1 MIKLFGRLP
10 KYIILAAILTGLG
23 IFAEPLSAQTS
34 PAPAEGPL
42 TQADIDAYIFLLPK
56 MAQAQGGTPEEMGLV
71 LRESG
76 LTRRRAV
83 YVVTKVALAQS
94 LAQGLMSPGQLV
106 EEEVPANLHP
116 TTEEI
121 RLITNNL
128 TSLVQAQAA
137 ARRAAGELSD

>member
-1 MIKLFGRLP
+1 MEFFGRLP
-10 KYIILAAILTGLG
+10 KYALAVAVLAALAL
-23 IFAEPLSAQTS
+23 FAEPLAAQTS

-56 MAQAQGGTPEEMGLV
+56 MAQAKGGTPEEMGLV
-71 LRESG
+71 VRESG

-94 LAQGLMSPGQLV
+94 LAQGLMSPSQL
-106 EEEVPANLHP
+106 EEEQVPPGLQP
-116 TTEEI
+116 STEEI
-121 RLITNNL
+121 RLINNNL

-137 ARRAAGELSD
+137 ARRAAGDLSD